1 MSILVDASSRV
12 CVQGI
17 TGRVGR
23 RQAEFMLAAGTCV
36 VSGVTPGKG
45 GDSVAGVP
53 VFDTVV
59 EAQARNQG
67 QAPADVS
74 ILFVPPQAAE
84 AACTDALQAGIRI
97 LVLITEGI
105 PVHSTMRIRSRVEAA
120 GARLIGPATPGVITP
135 GAAKVGIMPA
145 SFYTPG
151 PVGLISRS
159 GTLSYEVGAQLS
171 AAGIGQSTV
180 VGLGAD
186 PVTGSDLADLLA
198 LFEADGETELVVIIG
213 EVGGTQEERAARYAA
228 AHLTKPAV
236 AYIAGRHAVPG
247 VRMGHAGALVSDGGG
262 TVVDKVRALER
273 AGIPVAAGPR
283 HTVELVRR
291 ALAGGS

>member
-1 MSILVDASSRV
+1 MSILVHGTSRV

-23 RQAEFMLAAGTCV
+23 RQTEFMLAAGTVV
-36 VSGVTPGKG
+36 VSGVTPGKAG
-45 GDSVAGVP
+45 EVVAGVP

-59 EAQARNQG
+59 EAQAEV
-67 QAPADVS
+67 PADVS
-74 ILFVPPQAAE
+74 ILFVPPAAAE
-84 AACTDALQAGIRI
+84 AAAVDALEAGVGT

-105 PVHSTMRIRSRVEAA
+105 PVHSTMRIRARAQAA

-135 GAAKVGIMPA
+135 GGAKVGIMPA
-145 SFYTPG
+145 GFFAPG

-159 GTLSYEVGAQLS
+159 GTLSYEVGAQLT

-186 PVTGSDLADLLA
+186 PVTGSDITDLLA
-198 LFEADGETELVVIIG
+198 LYEADGDTELVVIIG
-213 EVGGTQEERAARYAA
+213 EVGGTQEERAARFAA
-228 AHLTKPAV
+228 ERMSKPMV
-236 AYIAGRHAVPG
+236 AYIAGRQAVPG

-262 TVVDKVRALER
+262 TVDDKVRSLQA
-273 AGIPVAAGPR
+273 AGVPVAPR
-283 HTVELVRR
+283 PRDAIDLVQSR
-291 ALAGGS
+291 LASRS